1 MAEFLLRVGTPDGE
15 IREER
20 IEGASAITVREDF
33 ERRGYMVFDVR
44 RRGALALLGPIL
56 GGFRRRQRVPKP
68 VFMVFNQ
75 QLISLLKAGLPLLQS
90 FEILLERQENPVFRD
105 ILRDIRD
112 QIRSGVSLS
121 DAFASHGEL
130 FPKLYATSIRAGE
143 KSGELESV
151 LRRFVAYQRVLDAV
165 QRRVLSAMI
174 YPAVLLTLSLTVIT
188 VMMVYVIPK
197 FTEFYA
203 DLAGSDLPMLTQV
216 VVGTALFLR
225 KNVVFLALGL
235 VGAVVAFRLWL
246 VTPAG
251 RRGFDAFLLRLPFV
265 GDIFQRYAIAQFTRS
280 LATLLS
286 GGNPL
291 VPSLEIATTSVS
303 NQRVAHRLSGIIQ
316 LVREGEPLWQ
326 SLEKTGEMTSLVLEM
341 VKVGEATGSIE
352 EMLVNVAEFY
362 DSEIEEKLARIVT
375 LVEPLILVVMGG
387 VIAGLLLSV
396 YLPLF
401 TILSKIGGQ

>member
-1 MAEFLLRVGTPDGE
+1 MAEFLLRVGTPEGE
-15 IREER
+15 IREEKV
-20 IEGASAITVREDF
+20 EGASAISVREDF
-33 ERRGYMVFDVR
+33 ERRGFMVFEIR
-44 RRGALALLGPIL
+44 RRGALALLGPVL
-56 GGFRRRQRVPKP
+56 GGFRRRKKVPKQS
-68 VFMVFNQ
+68 FMVFNQ

-105 ILRDIRD
+105 VLRDIRD
-112 QIRSGVSLS
+112 QIRSGISLS
-121 DAFASHGEL
+121 DAFASHGDL
-130 FPKLYATSIRAGE
+130 FPRLYSTSIRAGE

-151 LRRFVAYQRVLDAV
+151 LRRFLAYQKVLDAV
-165 QRRVLSAMI
+165 QRRVFSAMI
-174 YPAVLLTLSLTVIT
+174 YPAVLLALSVSVIA
-188 VMMVYVIPK
+188 VMMIYVIPK

-203 DLAGSDLPMLTQV
+203 GLAGGDLPILTRM

-225 KNVVFLALGL
+225 KNVIVLIVAV
-235 VGAVVAFRLWL
+235 VGAVVTFRVWIA
-246 VTPAG
+246 TPAG
-251 RRGFDAFLLRLPFV
+251 RRGFDTLLLRVPFV
-265 GDIFQRYAIAQFTRS
+265 GQIFQRYAIAQFTRS

-303 NQRVAHRLSGIIQ
+303 NQRVAHRLNGIIQ

-326 SLEKTGEMTSLVLEM
+326 SLEKTGEMTPLVLEM

-362 DSEIEEKLARIVT
+362 DTEIEERLARIVT
-375 LVEPLILVVMGG
+375 LVEPLILVIMGG
-387 VIAGLLLSV
+387 LIAGLLLSV

-401 TILSKIGGQ
+401 TILSKIGAN